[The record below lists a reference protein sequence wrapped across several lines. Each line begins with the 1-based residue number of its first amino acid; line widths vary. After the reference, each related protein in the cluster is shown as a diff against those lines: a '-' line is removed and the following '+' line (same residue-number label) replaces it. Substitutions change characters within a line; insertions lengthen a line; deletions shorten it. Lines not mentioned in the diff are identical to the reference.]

1 MHITRVDLEI
11 EALGLATIGLASLLL
26 YKYLVKRW
34 RDYCEARRESM
45 AN

>member
-1 MHITRVDLEI
+1 MYITWIDLEI
-11 EALGLATIGLASLLL
+11 EALGQATIGLASLLL

-34 RDYCEARRESM
+34 RDYCEARIESM